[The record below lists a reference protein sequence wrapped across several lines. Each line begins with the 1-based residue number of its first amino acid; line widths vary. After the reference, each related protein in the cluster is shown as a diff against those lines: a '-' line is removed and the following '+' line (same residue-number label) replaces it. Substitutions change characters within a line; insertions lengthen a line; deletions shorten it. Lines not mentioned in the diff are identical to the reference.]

1 MRVLPSR
8 RAALALALTLL
19 AGVVSAGCGDAT
31 GSKAA
36 GSFTPRTP
44 GVLTVATEQV
54 PAAGFWE
61 GTPQHLTGGFAY
73 ELAKHLATR
82 FGLDRV
88 RVRVIPF
95 DRIVAGKLGGADLAM
110 SLITPTEERE
120 QVLDFSA
127 PYLDAAPTILVR
139 SGTDVPDLKTA
150 RELRW
155 GAQRATTL
163 VSTTQDAI
171 DPETP
176 RRIYEDQDAL
186 LSALRGGR
194 IEAALFDLPAAV
206 AFAKQSGGRLAVAAQ
221 LPGVGDDRGGTAAGF
236 RQPRG
241 GRFGHARV
249 HLRRHGQGSARALGR
264 SRCRRSRA
272 ERPAPAHDAQLMGAL
287 LQSLP
292 LGITLTAPEGPAWD
306 FLVLFAVVILGPPLV
321 TRARVPGIIG
331 LLLGG
336 FLIGPHG
343 LGWIGEGNT
352 TVPELGQLGL
362 LYLMFVAGVELDLA
376 ILRVHRRSAITF
388 GIATF
393 AFPMTFGT
401 IAGFALGWDA
411 PACSCSAGCRPRH
424 AADVPGGARGRH
436 RR

>member
-1 MRVLPSR
+1 VRVLPSR
-8 RAALALALTLL
+8 RAALALALALL

-73 ELAKHLATR
+73 ELARHLATR

-110 SLITPTEERE
+110 SLITPTEERD

-150 RELRW
+150 RDLRW

-171 DPETP
+171 DPGTP
-176 RRIYEDQDAL
+176 VAIYPDQDAL
-186 LSALRGGR
+186 LSALRSGR

-206 AFAKQSGGRLAVAAQ
+206 AFAKQSGGRLEVAAQ
-221 LPGVGDDRGGTAAGF
+221 LPESETIAAAL
-236 RQPRG
+236 P
-241 GRFGHARV
+241 
-249 HLRRHGQGSARALGR
+249 QGSDNLEAVDSAMRAFTSDGTVKDLL
-264 SRCRRSRA
+264 
-272 ERPAPAHDAQLMGAL
+272 ERWV
-287 LQSLP
+287 
-292 LGITLTAPEGPAWD
+292 GPD
-306 FLVLFAVVILGPPLV
+306 
-321 TRARVPGIIG
+321 
-331 LLLGG
+331 
-336 FLIGPHG
+336 
-343 LGWIGEGNT
+343 
-352 TVPELGQLGL
+352 
-362 LYLMFVAGVELDLA
+362 
-376 ILRVHRRSAITF
+376 
-388 GIATF
+388 
-393 AFPMTFGT
+393 
-401 IAGFALGWDA
+401 
-411 PACSCSAGCRPRH
+411 
-424 AADVPGGARGRH
+424 AADPEQNVPLLHTTRN
-436 RR
+436 